1 MLSSLSSSSSLSSA
15 VEDSHLAAQRAY
27 KFQSPRPLFA
37 VNIWLFV
44 FHTHYTVR
52 SAFRLHIQCFI
63 NLVTQMGDKCV
74 IACTIALMHNSS
86 HKIVLSDF
94 SIAGWPPL
102 DNQSPNPQPDTPHIS
117 MTQCTRSEGNSLP
130 TKLHGLQMIKFLFFM
145 LHWLLSI
152 LTNTTHTPQ
161 DFHRALHVITP
172 QNQTSGLLL
181 LSIELMQ
188 LCKRIHRT
196 LETPEKT
203 QYYCFTSWNIQL

>member
-1 MLSSLSSSSSLSSA
+1 M
-15 VEDSHLAAQRAY
+15 
-27 KFQSPRPLFA
+27 
-37 VNIWLFV
+37 
-44 FHTHYTVR
+44 R

-145 LHWLLSI
+145 LHWLLAI